1 VTASP
6 SLPARLRSRW
16 DAAAPALVLLDE
28 HGSVADRWSYAT
40 LDQRIDQAAGAV
52 LTLGLGP
59 GDVLA
64 LQAPRGPDWLAL
76 LLGAWSQGVAVLLLN
91 PAYPPQELRFFLE
104 DAGAVAAVLPEATR
118 RALGAA
124 SLPGPAAEELA
135 AWIDDNSPAQAN
147 PDISDEALAVLAY
160 TSGTTGRPKGARIRH
175 RDVLGTVEALHGAWG
190 WSRDDTLVHTLPL
203 FHIHGLFVAAL
214 GALWAGA
221 RTVLLPR
228 FDARLALQAVADH
241 QGTVLMGVPTHHHR
255 FLALPPGDLPD
266 TSSLR
271 LVTSGS
277 APLPAARHT
286 AFRER
291 FGVEIVERY
300 GMTEVGI
307 VLSNPLEGERRPG
320 TVGLPLPGVHSR
332 VVDGDDNDVEPGQ
345 TGELWIHSPGL
356 FAGYHGLPSA
366 TERAFVHWQGRRWL
380 RTGDLCRQD
389 PDGYHRIVGRA
400 TDMVI
405 TGGLNVY
412 PREVEAVLAEVAGP
426 ALAAVAVVGV
436 PDEEWGER
444 LVGVVELTPGA
455 DARLSDWLG
464 ACRERLATYKVPKEL
479 RMVGALPRNA
489 MGKVQ
494 KHHIRSAWA
503 TGSARFDDG
512 AAWLEITTNPGLED
526 LVARDLQRQLQAH
539 GLPAATVERE
549 PKGARGRL
557 LVRVPAETSSVV
569 AAAEGLR
576 SAHHL
581 LRPLGRWQLAETDPL
596 DRLHEQFAAVHI
608 SELDWQGEGPGPSF
622 RVTCERSGVHPFT
635 SEDVA
640 RTVGAAVRVHHPRPV
655 DLKGYDVHVRADVR
669 GDRCHGGI
677 QLTARSLTTRYDRP
691 YRPQIKLRPNVAW
704 AMAELARNPE
714 HGPAHVVLD
723 PFCGSGTL
731 LAEAGRRWPGAR
743 LCGSDIRTACVE
755 GTRENGEHLG
765 LSTLTCREGDARAV
779 DELWP
784 ALRPDTVLAN
794 LPFGLRLG
802 RSTNHY
808 WLYRKFLE
816 GLSRITEPGARVV
829 LLVGKKKLLNRVLLP
844 GWVFKALHVR
854 IVEMGG
860 TWPAL
865 FLLERRDVPPIPR
878 AVAPPANPASRD

>member
-1 VTASP
+1 MTASA

-16 DAAAPALVLLDE
+16 HAAAPALVLLDE
-28 HGSVADRWSYAT
+28 AGSVVDRWSYAE

-52 LTLGLGP
+52 QSLGLRA

-64 LQAPRGPDWLAL
+64 LQAPRSPDWLAL

-91 PAYPPQELRFFLE
+91 PAYPPMELRFFLD
-104 DAGAVAAVLPEATR
+104 DASAAAAVLPAATR
-118 RALGAA
+118 AAFGGGA
-124 SLPGPAAEELA
+124 LPGPDAEDLA
-135 AWIDDNSPAQAN
+135 AWIDESSPAHSN
-147 PDISDEALAVLAY
+147 PEVSSEALAVLAY
-160 TSGTTGRPKGARIRH
+160 TSGTTGRPKGARLHH
-175 RDVLGTVEALHGAWG
+175 RDVLGTVEALHEAWG
-190 WSRDDTLVHTLPL
+190 WHRDDTLVHTLPL

-221 RTVLLPR
+221 RTVLLPH
-228 FDARLALQAVADH
+228 FDARLALQAVEDH
-241 QGTVLMGVPTHHHR
+241 GGTVLMGVPTHHHR
-255 FLALPPGDLPD
+255 YLALPASQLPD

-286 AFRER
+286 AFRAR
-291 FGVEIVERY
+291 FGIEIVERY

-320 TVGLPLPGVHSR
+320 TVGLPLPGVQSR
-332 VVDGDDNDVEPGQ
+332 VVDGDDNDVAPGQ

-356 FAGYHGLPSA
+356 FARYHGLPAA
-366 TERAFVHWQGRRWL
+366 TEQALVHWQGRRWL
-380 RTGDLCRQD
+380 RTGDLCRLD

-412 PREVEAVLAEVAGP
+412 PREVEAALAEVAGP

-444 LVGVVELTPGA
+444 LVGVVELAPGA
-455 DARLSDWLG
+455 DVRFGDWLG
-464 ACRERLATYKVPKEL
+464 ACRERLASYKVPKEL

-494 KHHIRSAWA
+494 KHLVRSAWA
-503 TGSARFDDG
+503 AGSARFDDG

-526 LVARDLQRQLQAH
+526 LVARDLQRQLHAH
-539 GLPAATVERE
+539 GLPAACVERE
-549 PKGARGRL
+549 PNGARGRL
-557 LVRVPAETSSVV
+557 LARVPAEASAVL
-569 AAAEGLR
+569 AAAVELR

-581 LRPLGRWQLAETDPL
+581 LRPLGRWLLAESDPL
-596 DRLHEQFAAVHI
+596 DHLHDQFAGVHI
-608 SELDWQGEGPGPSF
+608 AELDWRGDGPEPSF
-622 RVTCERSGVHPFT
+622 RVTCERSGTHPFT

-655 DLKGYDVHVRADVR
+655 DLTGYDVHVRADVR
-669 GDRCHGGI
+669 KDRCHGGI

-714 HGPAHVVLD
+714 HGPARVVLD

-731 LAEAGRRWPGAR
+731 LAESGRRWPGAM
-743 LCGSDIRTACVE
+743 LCGSDVRTACVE
-755 GTRENGEHLG
+755 GTLENGAHLG
-765 LSTLTCREGDARAV
+765 LDTLTCREGDARAV

-784 ALRPDTVLAN
+784 DVRPDTVLAN

-865 FLLERRDVPPIPR
+865 FLLERRPVPAVPR
-878 AVAPPANPASRD
+878 AAPPQANPASRD